1 MLIDATYPEETRIA
15 VVDEGKLDEYD
26 FESTAKLPLKGNI
39 YLAKVVR
46 VEPSLQ
52 AAFVDYGANRHGFL
66 AFNEIHPDYFKI
78 PVADREELE
87 ALERSHQ
94 DAFLHKED
102 RALSSDKDQDSM
114 PMSISEAV
122 KESPVL
128 RVIDT
133 EEDVTEKLVSST
145 NNIIDDHLDTD
156 LPRQESRVFHKKYKI
171 QEVIKTRQILL
182 VQVVKEERGNKGAAL
197 TTYISLP
204 GRYCV
209 LMPNTLRGGGISRK
223 ITDIGVRRR
232 LKSVLSGLTLPD
244 NMGVIVRTAGMER
257 TKPEIKRDL
266 DYLLKVWN
274 EIREETLHSHA
285 PAFVYREGDL
295 IKRALRDFY
304 SKDIIEILI
313 QGDEGYKH
321 AKEFMRLLMPS
332 HSKRIKQF
340 KAIDA
345 SLFRKFR
352 IEEQI
357 EEMHDPKVPLKSG
370 GYIIINATEALTAI
384 DVNSGRSNKERHIE
398 ETALRTN
405 LEAAEEIARQI
416 RLRDL
421 AGLIVIDFIDMNDSR
436 HNAAV
441 EKRLRDCMRQDRAK
455 IQLGRIS
462 TFGLLELSRQRLR
475 PNILESS
482 SIPCPY
488 CQATG
493 LMRSKESISLSILRS
508 IEEMGPKLPASPS
521 RHEITVYVP
530 TGLSFFLLNQ
540 KRETLVELEKK
551 FNLKLSIFEDIS
563 LMYPAY
569 TITENS
575 LSSSNEEKDQKDFS
589 RKNKKGA
596 KQDKNSAKK
605 EGPIEENKT
614 NRAEQELQSFKETFS
629 KDHPKKHKRY
639 KKKRGVHPT
648 SSPQENAHPSHKE
661 SSFAPTNHKD
671 SSSLKVIP
679 LNLEGE
685 SSSFSSSIFQ
695 EKETS
700 PSSIEKSE
708 DTFSQK
714 KRSGSRFPLRKR
726 YLKKNKPSSD
736 QSFSTGLK
744 ENKTEENLP
753 TPSSSSSPV
762 NKEHS
767 LSEEKITTSKKGWWQ
782 KLLD

>member
-1 MLIDATYPEETRIA
+1 MRGLSLQLDYGVYIPMKRMLIDTTYPEETRIA
-15 VVDEGKLDEYD
+15 VVEDGKLEDYD
-26 FESTAKLPLKGNI
+26 FESTVKLPLKGNI

-94 DAFLHKED
+94 DALLHKEEKEES
-102 RALSSDKDQDSM
+102 LSSTIAESQE
-114 PMSISEAV
+114 SIEKPSF
-122 KESPVL
+122 L
-128 RVIDT
+128 RVIDAD
-133 EEDVTEKLVSST
+133 EESSEKLITSEP
-145 NNIIDDHLDTD
+145 IADDPLDIEV
-156 LPRQESRVFHKKYKI
+156 PHQGSRFFHKKYKI

-223 ITDIGVRRR
+223 ITDLGVRRR
-232 LKSVLSGLTLPD
+232 LKSVLGGLDIPE

-274 EIREETLHSHA
+274 DIREETLHSHA

-304 SKDIIEILI
+304 SKDISEILVE
-313 QGDEGYKH
+313 GDEGYKK

-340 KAIDA
+340 KEENT

-357 EEMHDPKVPLKSG
+357 EQMHNTKVPLKSG
-370 GYIIINATEALTAI
+370 GYIVINATEALIAI

-405 LEAAEEIARQI
+405 LEAAEEIARQV

-436 HNAAV
+436 HNNTV

-455 IQLGRIS
+455 IQLGKIS

-475 PNILESS
+475 PNILEASS
-482 SIPCPY
+482 VPCPY
-488 CQATG
+488 CHATG
-493 LMRSKESISLSILRS
+493 LMRSKESVSLSILRAAEESAATLLSLPQPQEIS
-508 IEEMGPKLPASPS
+508 IHVPS
-521 RHEITVYVP
+521 D
-530 TGLSFFLLNQ
+530 LFSFILNQ
-540 KRETLVELEKK
+540 KRTLLVDIE
-551 FNLKLSIFEDIS
+551 NKLHIKLNVFEDVS
-563 LMYPAY
+563 LVYPNYKIGNTAPPLPSEERTHKDLPKKY
-569 TITENS
+569 KKKTKPEEASSNQKPSLTEAPQDQEIAASTPSKERSRKHRRNRKRKGAPNQQDASLSPEKIKNSEDIKKIDSPYIKTYKSTENEEENIS
-575 LSSSNEEKDQKDFS
+575 VDLPTSSHPS
-589 RKNKKGA
+589 RKN
-596 KQDKNSAKK
+596 
-605 EGPIEENKT
+605 EEPSS
-614 NRAEQELQSFKETFS
+614 R
-629 KDHPKKHKRY
+629 
-639 KKKRGVHPT
+639 KRG
-648 SSPQENAHPSHKE
+648 SRY
-661 SSFAPTNHKD
+661 
-671 SSSLKVIP
+671 P
-679 LNLEGE
+679 LRKNRFKK
-685 SSSFSSSIFQ
+685 SDFSSSR
-695 EKETS
+695 S
-700 PSSIEKSE
+700 PSPEQPAE
-708 DTFSQK
+708 
-714 KRSGSRFPLRKR
+714 
-726 YLKKNKPSSD
+726 
-736 QSFSTGLK
+736 
-744 ENKTEENLP
+744 
-753 TPSSSSSPV
+753 SSPAPSQQQEHTSAD
-762 NKEHS
+762 KEKPAS
-767 LSEEKITTSKKGWWQ
+767 QKKGWWQ